1 MPLLPSKKYRT
12 VEAPGAM
19 AMLKTDKDT
28 HTRFMRYVAKR
39 FIQTENKMT
48 VTEALNELLD
58 CGDDLIQKQR
68 EAENRFDRMP
78 EDVLKKRLDDTTDE
92 LLAQK

>member
-1 MPLLPSKKYRT
+1 
-12 VEAPGAM
+12 M

-58 CGDDLIQKQR
+58 YGDQMILKQR
-68 EAENRFDRMP
+68 DAEGRFDRMP
-78 EDVLKKRLDDTTDE
+78 EDVLKKRVDDITNE
-92 LLAQK
+92 LLDQK

>member
-1 MPLLPSKKYRT
+1 
-12 VEAPGAM
+12 M

-28 HTRFMRYVAKR
+28 HTRFMQYVAKR

-58 CGDDLIQKQR
+58 CGDELIKKQR
-68 EAENRFDRMP
+68 DAENRFDRMP
-78 EDVLKKRLDDTTDE
+78 EDVLKQRTEDITNE
-92 LLAQK
+92 LLDQK

>member
-1 MPLLPSKKYRT
+1 
-12 VEAPGAM
+12 M

-58 CGDDLIQKQR
+58 YGDQMILKQR
-68 EAENRFDRMP
+68 DAEGRFDRMP
-78 EDVLKKRLDDTTDE
+78 EDVLKKRMDDITNE
-92 LLAQK
+92 LLDQK

>member
-1 MPLLPSKKYRT
+1 
-12 VEAPGAM
+12 M

-39 FIQTENKMT
+39 FIQTEHKMT

-58 CGDDLIQKQR
+58 CGDQLIIKQR
-68 EAENRFDRMP
+68 DAENRFDRMP
-78 EDVLKKRLDDTTDE
+78 EDVLKQRIANTTNE